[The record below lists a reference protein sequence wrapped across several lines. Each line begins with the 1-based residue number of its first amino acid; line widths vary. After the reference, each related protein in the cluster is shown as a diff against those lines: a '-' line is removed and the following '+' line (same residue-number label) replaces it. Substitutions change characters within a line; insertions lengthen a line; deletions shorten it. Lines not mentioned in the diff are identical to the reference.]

1 MLSESHRESR
11 GWSASE
17 ERPTSRNKWDTLTA
31 KHYAHW
37 SGDEES
43 EPLRRELGEV
53 RADLIAR
60 RGRESDFVTSLVTSS
75 PTPETA
81 DRLTAREVGRKLV
94 ELGGIEPPTLRLPE
108 ESEPEETPPLTL
120 S

>member
-1 MLSESHRESR
+1 MLLTAGVQLAYVAKQMGHADVSV
-11 GWSASE
+11 
-17 ERPTSRNKWDTLTA
+17 TA

-43 EPLRRELGEV
+43 EPLRRESGEV

-60 RGRESDFVTSLVTSS
+60 RGRESDFVTSVVTS
-75 PTPETA
+75 PRTTETA
-81 DRLTAREVGRKLV
+81 DRLTAREVERKLV

-108 ESEPEETPPLTL
+108 RVGRSL
-120 S
+120 SR